1 MKMLKLLLKIIKIIF
16 NFFENK
22 KIRKAIFDT
31 SEPNTILFSRGINEN
46 FVLQSNDQVIGRTVY
61 ATKKPFDF
69 DKLTKA
75 LKILNLK
82 KNELLIDVGANI
94 GTICIPAIKRNLF
107 NKAIVFEPEPL
118 NYSLLL
124 SNIIINGCYNKISTY
139 NIALGSKN
147 REKLNLQLDDY
158 NKGNHRIIVNSKIK
172 LKKNIVIN
180 SHKLDS
186 FIKNIN
192 SLSTL
197 VWIDVQGYETQVLLG
212 AKKLLNKKVPV
223 CVEFSPTFLDKK
235 KYDIFKKM
243 FIKNGY
249 NYFYNLNLP
258 LKKIVLNNE
267 SIDSLYKT
275 LKKNKFAEADL
286 LFIYKK

>member
-1 MKMLKLLLKIIKIIF
+1 MLKLSLKIIKIIF

-31 SEPNTILFSRGINEN
+31 SEPNTILFSRGVNEN
-46 FVLQSNDQVIGRTVY
+46 FILQSNDQVIGRTVY

-69 DKLTKA
+69 DKLTKV

-118 NYSLLL
+118 NYSLLI
-124 SNIIINGCYNKISTY
+124 SNIIINGCYNKISAH

-147 REKLNLQLDDY
+147 REKLNLQLDDH
-158 NKGNHRIIVNSKIK
+158 NKGNHRIIINSKIK

-186 FIKNIN
+186 FIKNVN

-223 CVEFSPTFLDKK
+223 CVEFSPTFLEKK

-258 LKKIVLNNE
+258 LKKIALNNE
-267 SIDSLYKT
+267 SINNLYKT

-286 LFIYKK
+286 LFIYEK

>member
-1 MKMLKLLLKIIKIIF
+1 MLKLLLKVIRVIF
-16 NFFENK
+16 IFFENK

-31 SEPNTILFSRGINEN
+31 SEPNTLLFSTGENEK
-46 FVLQSNDQVIGRTVY
+46 FILQSNDQVIGRTVY

-69 DKLTKA
+69 EKLTKV

-82 KNELLIDVGANI
+82 KSELLIDVGANI

-124 SNIIINGCYNKISTY
+124 SNIIINGCYNKIISH
-139 NIALGSKN
+139 NVALGSKN
-147 REKLNLQLDDY
+147 REKLNLQLDDH
-158 NKGNHRIIVNSKIK
+158 NKGNHRITINYKINSK
-172 LKKNIVIN
+172 KKIIVK
-180 SHKLDS
+180 SYKLDS

-197 VWIDVQGYETQVLLG
+197 LWIDVQGYETQVLLG
-212 AKKLLNKKVPV
+212 AKNLLNKKAPV
-223 CVEFSPTFLDKK
+223 CVEFSPTFLEKK

-258 LKKIVLNNE
+258 LKKIALNNE
-267 SIDSLYKT
+267 SIDNLYKT
-275 LKKNKFAEADL
+275 LKKNKLAETDL

>member
-1 MKMLKLLLKIIKIIF
+1 MLKLSLKIIKIIF

-22 KIRKAIFDT
+22 KIRRAIFDT
-31 SEPNTILFSRGINEN
+31 SEPNTILFSRGVNEN
-46 FVLQSNDQVIGRTVY
+46 FILQSNDQVIGRTVF

-69 DKLTKA
+69 DKLTKV

-124 SNIIINGCYNKISTY
+124 SNIIINGCYNKISTH

-147 REKLNLQLDDY
+147 REKLNLQLDDH
-158 NKGNHRIIVNSKIK
+158 NKGNHRIIINSKIK

-180 SHKLDS
+180 SYKLDS
-186 FIKNIN
+186 FIKNVN

-223 CVEFSPTFLDKK
+223 CVEFSPTFLKK
-235 KYDIFKKM
+235 KK
-243 FIKNGY
+243 
-249 NYFYNLNLP
+249 
-258 LKKIVLNNE
+258 
-267 SIDSLYKT
+267 
-275 LKKNKFAEADL
+275 
-286 LFIYKK
+286 

>member
-1 MKMLKLLLKIIKIIF
+1 MLKLLVKIIRIIF

-31 SEPNTILFSRGINEN
+31 SKPNTILFSRGVNEK
-46 FVLQSNDQVIGRTVY
+46 FILQSNDQVIGRTVY

-69 DKLTKA
+69 DKLTKV

-82 KNELLIDVGANI
+82 KAELLIDVGANI
-94 GTICIPAIKRNLF
+94 GTICIPAIKRKLF

-124 SNIIINGCYNKISTY
+124 SNTIINGCYNKIITH

-158 NKGNHRIIVNSKIK
+158 NKGNHRIIINSKIYS
-172 LKKNIVIN
+172 KKNIVIN
-180 SHKLDS
+180 SYKLDS

-192 SLSTL
+192 SLSTV

-212 AKKLLNKKVPV
+212 AKKLLNKKTPV
-223 CVEFSPTFLDKK
+223 CIEFSPTFLEKK
-235 KYDIFKKM
+235 KYNIFKKI

-258 LKKIVLNNE
+258 LKKIALNNK
-267 SIDSLYKT
+267 SIDILYKT
-275 LKKNKFAEADL
+275 LKKNKFAETDL
-286 LFIYKK
+286 LFVYKK

>member
-1 MKMLKLLLKIIKIIF
+1 MLKLLLKIIKIIF

-31 SEPNTILFSRGINEN
+31 TEPNTILFSRGVNEN
-46 FVLQSNDQVIGRTVY
+46 FILQSNDQVIGRTVY

-69 DKLTKA
+69 DKLTKV

-94 GTICIPAIKRNLF
+94 GTICVPAIKRNLF

-124 SNIIINGCYNKISTY
+124 SNIIINGCYNKISSH

-147 REKLNLQLDDY
+147 REKLNLQLDDH
-158 NKGNHRIIVNSKIK
+158 NKGNHRIIINSKIK

-197 VWIDVQGYETQVLLG
+197 LWIDVQGYETQVLLG

-223 CVEFSPTFLDKK
+223 CVEFSPTFLEKK

-258 LKKIVLNNE
+258 LKKIALNNE
-267 SIDSLYKT
+267 SINNLYKT

-286 LFIYKK
+286 LFIYEK

>member
-1 MKMLKLLLKIIKIIF
+1 MLKLLLKLVRVIF
-16 NFFENK
+16 SFFENK

-31 SEPNTILFSRGINEN
+31 SEPNTLLFCRGENEK
-46 FVLQSNDQVIGRTVY
+46 FILQSNDQVIGRTVY
-61 ATKKPFDF
+61 TTKKPFDF
-69 DKLTKA
+69 DKLTKV

-94 GTICIPAIKRNLF
+94 GTICVPAIKRNLF

-124 SNIIINGCYNKISTY
+124 SNIIINGCYNKISSH

-147 REKLNLQLDDY
+147 REKLNLQLDDH
-158 NKGNHRIIVNSKIK
+158 NKGNHRIIINSKIK

-192 SLSTL
+192 PLSTL
-197 VWIDVQGYETQVLLG
+197 LWIDVQGYETQVLLG

-223 CVEFSPTFLDKK
+223 CVEFSPTFLEKK

-258 LKKIVLNNE
+258 LKKIALNNE
-267 SIDSLYKT
+267 SINNLYKT

-286 LFIYKK
+286 LFIYEK

>member
-1 MKMLKLLLKIIKIIF
+1 MLKLSFKIIKIIF

-31 SEPNTILFSRGINEN
+31 SEPNTILFSRGVNEN
-46 FVLQSNDQVIGRTVY
+46 FILQSNDQVIGRTVY

-69 DKLTKA
+69 DKLTKV

-124 SNIIINGCYNKISTY
+124 SNIIINGCYNKISTH

-147 REKLNLQLDDY
+147 REKLNLQLDDH
-158 NKGNHRIIVNSKIK
+158 NKGNHRIIINSKIK

-186 FIKNIN
+186 FIKNVN

-223 CVEFSPTFLDKK
+223 CVEFSPTFLEKK

-258 LKKIVLNNE
+258 LKKIALNNE
-267 SIDSLYKT
+267 SIDNLYKT
-275 LKKNKFAEADL
+275 LKKNKFAEVDL

>member
-1 MKMLKLLLKIIKIIF
+1 MLKLLLKIIKIIF

-31 SEPNTILFSRGINEN
+31 TEPNTILFSRGVNEN
-46 FVLQSNDQVIGRTVY
+46 FILQSNDQVIGRTVY

-69 DKLTKA
+69 DKLTKV

-94 GTICIPAIKRNLF
+94 GTICVPAIKRNLF

-124 SNIIINGCYNKISTY
+124 SNIIINGCYNKISSH

-147 REKLNLQLDDY
+147 REKLNLQLDDH
-158 NKGNHRIIVNSKIK
+158 NKGNHRIIINSKIK

-192 SLSTL
+192 PLSTL
-197 VWIDVQGYETQVLLG
+197 LWIDVQGYETQVLLG

-223 CVEFSPTFLDKK
+223 CVEFSPTFLEKK

-258 LKKIVLNNE
+258 LKKIALNNE
-267 SIDSLYKT
+267 SINNLYKT

-286 LFIYKK
+286 LFIYEK

>member
-1 MKMLKLLLKIIKIIF
+1 MKMLKLFLKIIKIIF
-16 NFFENK
+16 FFFENK

-31 SEPNTILFSRGINEN
+31 SEPNTILFSRGVNEN
-46 FVLQSNDQVIGRTVY
+46 FILHSNDQVIGRTVY

-69 DKLTKA
+69 HKLTIV

-82 KNELLIDVGANI
+82 KNGLLIDVGANI

-124 SNIIINGCYNKISTY
+124 SNIIINGCYNRISTH

-147 REKLNLQLDDY
+147 REKLNLQLDDH
-158 NKGNHRIIVNSKIK
+158 NKGNHRIIINSKIK
-172 LKKNIVIN
+172 IKKNIVIN
-180 SHKLDS
+180 SYKLDS

-197 VWIDVQGYETQVLLG
+197 LWIDVQGYETQVLSG

-223 CVEFSPTFLDKK
+223 CTEFSPTFLEKK
-235 KYDIFKKM
+235 NYDLFKKM

-258 LKKIVLNNE
+258 LEKIALNNE
-267 SIDSLYKT
+267 SIDNLYKT
-275 LKKNKFAEADL
+275 LQKNKFAETDL

>member
-1 MKMLKLLLKIIKIIF
+1 MLKLLVKIIRIIF

-31 SEPNTILFSRGINEN
+31 SKPNTILFSRGVNEK
-46 FVLQSNDQVIGRTVY
+46 FILQSNDQVIGRTVY

-69 DKLTKA
+69 DKLTKV

-82 KNELLIDVGANI
+82 KAELLIDVGANI
-94 GTICIPAIKRNLF
+94 GTICIPAIKRKLF

-124 SNIIINGCYNKISTY
+124 SNTIINGCYNKIITH

-147 REKLNLQLDDY
+147 REKLNLQLDDH
-158 NKGNHRIIVNSKIK
+158 NKGNHRIIINSKIK

-212 AKKLLNKKVPV
+212 AKNLLNKKVPV
-223 CVEFSPTFLDKK
+223 CIEFSPTFLEKK

-258 LKKIVLNNE
+258 LKKIALNNK
-267 SIDSLYKT
+267 SIDILYKT
-275 LKKNKFAEADL
+275 LKKNKFAETDL
-286 LFIYKK
+286 LFVYKK

>member
-1 MKMLKLLLKIIKIIF
+1 MLKLLLKIIKIIF

-31 SEPNTILFSRGINEN
+31 TEPNTILFSGGVNEN
-46 FVLQSNDQVIGRTVY
+46 FILQSNDQVIGRTVY

-69 DKLTKA
+69 DKLTKV

-94 GTICIPAIKRNLF
+94 GTICVPAIKRNLF

-124 SNIIINGCYNKISTY
+124 SNIIINGCYNKISSH

-147 REKLNLQLDDY
+147 REKLNLQLDDH
-158 NKGNHRIIVNSKIK
+158 NKGNHRIIINSKIK

-192 SLSTL
+192 PLSTL
-197 VWIDVQGYETQVLLG
+197 LWIDVQGYETQVLLG

-223 CVEFSPTFLDKK
+223 CVEFSPTFLEKK

-258 LKKIVLNNE
+258 LKKIALNNE
-267 SIDSLYKT
+267 SINNLYKT

-286 LFIYKK
+286 LFIYEK

>member
-1 MKMLKLLLKIIKIIF
+1 MLKLLTKIIRIIF
-16 NFFENK
+16 KFFENK

-31 SEPNTILFSRGINEN
+31 SEPNTILFSSGVNEK
-46 FVLQSNDQVIGRTVY
+46 FILQSNDQVIGRTVY
-61 ATKKPFDF
+61 ATKEPFDF
-69 DKLTKA
+69 DKLTKV

-82 KNELLIDVGANI
+82 KAELLIDVGANI
-94 GTICIPAIKRNLF
+94 GTICIPAIKRKLF

-124 SNIIINGCYNKISTY
+124 SNTIINGCYNKISTH

-158 NKGNHRIIVNSKIK
+158 NKGNHRIIVNSKINS
-172 LKKNIVIN
+172 KKNIIIN
-180 SHKLDS
+180 SYKLDS

-212 AKKLLNKKVPV
+212 AKKLLNKKPPV
-223 CVEFSPTFLDKK
+223 CIEFSPTFLEKK
-235 KYDIFKKM
+235 KYNIFKK
-243 FIKNGY
+243 I
-249 NYFYNLNLP
+249 L
-258 LKKIVLNNE
+258 
-267 SIDSLYKT
+267 
-275 LKKNKFAEADL
+275 
-286 LFIYKK
+286 

>member
-1 MKMLKLLLKIIKIIF
+1 MLKLLLKIIKIIF

-46 FVLQSNDQVIGRTVY
+46 FILQSNDQVIGRTVY

-69 DKLTKA
+69 DKLIKV

-82 KNELLIDVGANI
+82 KNKLLIDVGANI

-124 SNIIINGCYNKISTY
+124 SNIIINRCYNKISAH
-139 NIALGSKN
+139 NIALGNKN
-147 REKLNLQLDDY
+147 REKLNLQLDDH
-158 NKGNHRIIVNSKIK
+158 NKGNHRIITNSKIK

-223 CVEFSPTFLDKK
+223 CVEFSPTFLEKK
-235 KYDIFKKM
+235 KYDIFKRM

-258 LKKIVLNNE
+258 LKKIALSNH
-267 SIDSLYKT
+267 SIDNLYKT
-275 LKKNKFAEADL
+275 LKRNKFAETDL
-286 LFIYKK
+286 LFVYKK

>member
-1 MKMLKLLLKIIKIIF
+1 MLKLLLKVVRVIF
-16 NFFENK
+16 IFFENK

-31 SEPNTILFSRGINEN
+31 SEPNTLLFSTGENEK
-46 FVLQSNDQVIGRTVY
+46 FILQSNDQVIGRTVY

-69 DKLTKA
+69 EKLTKV

-82 KNELLIDVGANI
+82 KSELLIDVGANI

-124 SNIIINGCYNKISTY
+124 SNIIINGCYNKIISH
-139 NIALGSKN
+139 NVALGSKN
-147 REKLNLQLDDY
+147 REKLNLQLDDH
-158 NKGNHRIIVNSKIK
+158 NKGNHRITINYKINSK
-172 LKKNIVIN
+172 KKIIVK
-180 SHKLDS
+180 SYKLDS

-197 VWIDVQGYETQVLLG
+197 LWIDVQGYETQVLLG
-212 AKKLLNKKVPV
+212 AKNLLNKKAPV
-223 CVEFSPTFLDKK
+223 CVEFSPTFLEKK

-258 LKKIVLNNE
+258 LKKIALNNE
-267 SIDSLYKT
+267 SIDNLYKT
-275 LKKNKFAEADL
+275 LKKNKFAETDL

>member
-1 MKMLKLLLKIIKIIF
+1 MLKLLLKIIKIIF

-124 SNIIINGCYNKISTY
+124 SNIIINGCYNKISTH

-147 REKLNLQLDDY
+147 REKLNLQLDDH
-158 NKGNHRIIVNSKIK
+158 NKGNHRIIINSKIK

-223 CVEFSPTFLDKK
+223 CVEFSPTFLKKK

-258 LKKIVLNNE
+258 LKKIALNNE
-267 SIDSLYKT
+267 SINNLYIT

>member
-1 MKMLKLLLKIIKIIF
+1 MLKLLLKIIKIIF

-46 FVLQSNDQVIGRTVY
+46 FILQSNDQVIGRTVY

-69 DKLTKA
+69 DKLIKV

-82 KNELLIDVGANI
+82 KNKLLIDVGANI

-124 SNIIINGCYNKISTY
+124 SNIIINRCYNKISAH
-139 NIALGSKN
+139 NIALGNKN
-147 REKLNLQLDDY
+147 REKLNLQLDDH
-158 NKGNHRIIVNSKIK
+158 NKGNHRIITNSKIK

-180 SHKLDS
+180 SRKLDS

-223 CVEFSPTFLDKK
+223 CVEFSPTFLEKK
-235 KYDIFKKM
+235 KYDIFKRM

-258 LKKIVLNNE
+258 LKKIALSNH
-267 SIDSLYKT
+267 SIDNLYKT
-275 LKKNKFAEADL
+275 LKRNKFAETDL
-286 LFIYKK
+286 LFVYKK

>member
-1 MKMLKLLLKIIKIIF
+1 MLKLSFKIIKIIF

-31 SEPNTILFSRGINEN
+31 SEPNTILFSRGVNEN
-46 FVLQSNDQVIGRTVY
+46 FILQSNDQVIGRTVY

-69 DKLTKA
+69 DKLTKV

-124 SNIIINGCYNKISTY
+124 SNIIINGCYNKISTH

-147 REKLNLQLDDY
+147 REKLNLQLDDH
-158 NKGNHRIIVNSKIK
+158 NKGNHRIIINSKIK

-186 FIKNIN
+186 FIKNVN

-197 VWIDVQGYETQVLLG
+197 MWIDVQGYETQVLLG

-223 CVEFSPTFLDKK
+223 CVEFSPTFLEKK

-258 LKKIVLNNE
+258 LKKIALNNE
-267 SIDSLYKT
+267 SIDNLYKT
-275 LKKNKFAEADL
+275 LKKNKFAEVDL

>member
-1 MKMLKLLLKIIKIIF
+1 MLKLLLKVVRVIF
-16 NFFENK
+16 IFFENK

-31 SEPNTILFSRGINEN
+31 SEPNTLLFSTGENEK
-46 FVLQSNDQVIGRTVY
+46 FILQSNDQVIGRTVY

-69 DKLTKA
+69 EKLTKV

-82 KNELLIDVGANI
+82 KSELLIDVGANI

-124 SNIIINGCYNKISTY
+124 SNIIINGCYNKIISH
-139 NIALGSKN
+139 NVALGSKN
-147 REKLNLQLDDY
+147 REKLNLQLDDH
-158 NKGNHRIIVNSKIK
+158 NKGNHRITINYKINSK
-172 LKKNIVIN
+172 KKIIVK
-180 SHKLDS
+180 SYKLDS

-197 VWIDVQGYETQVLLG
+197 LWIDVQGYETQVLLG
-212 AKKLLNKKVPV
+212 AKNLLNKKAPV
-223 CVEFSPTFLDKK
+223 CVEFSPTFLEKK

-258 LKKIVLNNE
+258 LKKIALNNE
-267 SIDSLYKT
+267 SIDNLYKT
-275 LKKNKFAEADL
+275 LKKNKLAETDL

>member
-1 MKMLKLLLKIIKIIF
+1 MLKLLLKLVRVIF
-16 NFFENK
+16 SFFENK

-31 SEPNTILFSRGINEN
+31 SEPNTLLFSSGENEK
-46 FVLQSNDQVIGRTVY
+46 FILQSNDQVIGRTVY
-61 ATKKPFDF
+61 TTKKPFDF
-69 DKLTKA
+69 DKLTKV

-82 KNELLIDVGANI
+82 KSELLIDVGANI

-124 SNIIINGCYNKISTY
+124 SNIIINGCYNKISTH
-139 NIALGSKN
+139 NIALGNKN
-147 REKLNLQLDDY
+147 REKLNLQLDDC
-158 NKGNHRIIVNSKIK
+158 NKGNHRVIINSKINS
-172 LKKNIVIN
+172 KKKIVIN
-180 SHKLDS
+180 SYKLDS

-197 VWIDVQGYETQVLLG
+197 LWIDVQGYETQVLLG
-212 AKKLLNKKVPV
+212 AKKLLNKKAPV
-223 CVEFSPTFLDKK
+223 CVEFSPTFLEKK

-243 FIKNGY
+243 FIKNWY
-249 NYFYNLNLP
+249 NFFYNLNLP
-258 LKKIVLNNE
+258 LKKIALNNE
-267 SIDSLYKT
+267 SIDNLYKT

-286 LFIYKK
+286 LFVYKK

>member
-1 MKMLKLLLKIIKIIF
+1 MLKLLLKIIKIIF

-31 SEPNTILFSRGINEN
+31 SEPNTILFSRGVNEN
-46 FVLQSNDQVIGRTVY
+46 FILQSNDQVIGRTVY

-69 DKLTKA
+69 DKLTKV

-124 SNIIINGCYNKISTY
+124 SNIIINGCYNKISAH

-147 REKLNLQLDDY
+147 REKLNLQLDDH
-158 NKGNHRIIVNSKIK
+158 NKGNHRIIINSKIK

-212 AKKLLNKKVPV
+212 AKNLLNKKVPV
-223 CVEFSPTFLDKK
+223 CIEFSPTFLEKK

-258 LKKIVLNNE
+258 LKKIALNNH
-267 SIDSLYKT
+267 SIDNLYKT
-275 LKKNKFAEADL
+275 LKKNKFAETDL
-286 LFIYKK
+286 LFVYKK

>member
-1 MKMLKLLLKIIKIIF
+1 MLKLSLKIIKIIF

-22 KIRKAIFDT
+22 KIRRAIFDT
-31 SEPNTILFSRGINEN
+31 SEPNTILFSRGVNEN
-46 FVLQSNDQVIGRTVY
+46 FILQSNDQVIGRTVF

-69 DKLTKA
+69 DKLTKV

-124 SNIIINGCYNKISTY
+124 SNIIINGCYNKISAH

-147 REKLNLQLDDY
+147 REKLNLQLDDH
-158 NKGNHRIIVNSKIK
+158 NKGNHRIIINSKIK

-180 SHKLDS
+180 SYKLDS
-186 FIKNIN
+186 FIKNVN

-223 CVEFSPTFLDKK
+223 CVEFSPTFLEKK

-258 LKKIVLNNE
+258 LNKIALNNQ
-267 SIDSLYKT
+267 SIDNLYKT
-275 LKKNKFAEADL
+275 LKKNKFAETDL
-286 LFIYKK
+286 LFVYKK

>member
-1 MKMLKLLLKIIKIIF
+1 MLKLLTKIIRIIF
-16 NFFENK
+16 KFFENK

-31 SEPNTILFSRGINEN
+31 SEPNTILFSSGVNEK
-46 FVLQSNDQVIGRTVY
+46 FILQSNDQVIGRTVY
-61 ATKKPFDF
+61 ATKEPFDF
-69 DKLTKA
+69 DKLTKV

-124 SNIIINGCYNKISTY
+124 SNIIINGCYNKISSH

-147 REKLNLQLDDY
+147 REKLNLQLDDH
-158 NKGNHRIIVNSKIK
+158 NKGNHRIIINSKIK

-192 SLSTL
+192 PLSTL
-197 VWIDVQGYETQVLLG
+197 LWIDVQGYETQVLLG

-223 CVEFSPTFLDKK
+223 CVEFSPTFLEKK

-258 LKKIVLNNE
+258 LKKIALNNE
-267 SIDSLYKT
+267 SINNLYKT

-286 LFIYKK
+286 LFIYEK

>member
-1 MKMLKLLLKIIKIIF
+1 MLKLSLKIIKIIF

-31 SEPNTILFSRGINEN
+31 SEPNTILFSRGVNEN
-46 FVLQSNDQVIGRTVY
+46 FILQSNDQVIGRTVY

-69 DKLTKA
+69 DKLTKV

-94 GTICIPAIKRNLF
+94 GTICIPAVKRNLF

-124 SNIIINGCYNKISTY
+124 SNIIINGCYNKISTH

-147 REKLNLQLDDY
+147 REKLNLQLDDH
-158 NKGNHRIIVNSKIK
+158 NKGNHRIIINSKIK
-172 LKKNIVIN
+172 IKKNIVIN
-180 SHKLDS
+180 SYKLDS

-223 CVEFSPTFLDKK
+223 CVEFSPTFLEKK

-258 LKKIVLNNE
+258 LNKIALNNE
-267 SIDSLYKT
+267 SIDNLYKA
-275 LKKNKFAEADL
+275 LKKNKFTEADL
-286 LFIYKK
+286 LFVYKK

>member
-1 MKMLKLLLKIIKIIF
+1 MLKLLLKIIKIIF

-46 FVLQSNDQVIGRTVY
+46 FILQSNDQFIGRSVY

-69 DKLTKA
+69 DKLIKV

-82 KNELLIDVGANI
+82 KNKLLIDVGANI

-124 SNIIINGCYNKISTY
+124 SNIIINRCYNKISAH
-139 NIALGSKN
+139 NIALGNKN
-147 REKLNLQLDDY
+147 REKLNLQLDDH
-158 NKGNHRIIVNSKIK
+158 NKGNHRIITNSKIK

-180 SHKLDS
+180 SRKLDS

-223 CVEFSPTFLDKK
+223 CVEFSPTFLEKK
-235 KYDIFKKM
+235 KYDIFKRM

-258 LKKIVLNNE
+258 LKKIALSNH
-267 SIDSLYKT
+267 SIDNLYKT
-275 LKKNKFAEADL
+275 LKRNKFAETDL
-286 LFIYKK
+286 LFVYKK

>member
-1 MKMLKLLLKIIKIIF
+1 MLKLSLKIIKIIF

-31 SEPNTILFSRGINEN
+31 AEPDTILFSRGINEN
-46 FVLQSNDQVIGRTVY
+46 FILQSNDQVIGRTVY
-61 ATKKPFDF
+61 ATKNPFDF
-69 DKLTKA
+69 DKLTKV

-82 KNELLIDVGANI
+82 KNELLIDIGANI

-124 SNIIINGCYNKISTY
+124 SNIIINGCYNKISTH

-147 REKLNLQLDDY
+147 REKLNLQLDDH
-158 NKGNHRIIVNSKIK
+158 NKGNHRIIINSKIK

-223 CVEFSPTFLDKK
+223 CVEFSPTFLEKK

-258 LKKIVLNNE
+258 LNKIALNNE
-267 SIDSLYKT
+267 SIDNLYKT
-275 LKKNKFAEADL
+275 LKKNKFTEADL
-286 LFIYKK
+286 LFVYKK